1 MEAIEVLDTAI
12 KIGLGACISG
22 VTAYSVTIT
31 NNNHQKKSSLIEKKI
46 TILQNA
52 SESIDTYLIKLNDVF
67 SWMDGVIRQG
77 NKPGLI
83 PKSDLQR
90 LNIREKDIALIDSRK
105 LRARA
110 ISQLNL
116 IGAHKAVKHC
126 EDLQELENRYRKQVM
141 FTPMI
146 PTEDELKEFREEF
159 KTIKSSLYVELQS
172 YFDKL
177 YS

>member
-1 MEAIEVLDTAI
+1 MEAIQVLDTAI

-22 VTAYSVTIT
+22 VTAYVVTIK

-67 SWMDGVIRQG
+67 SWMDGILRQG
-77 NKPGLI
+77 YEPGLI
-83 PKSDLQR
+83 SKSDLER
-90 LNIREKDIALIDSRK
+90 LNIREKDRALIDSRK
-105 LRARA
+105 LRSRA

-116 IGAHKAVKHC
+116 IGAHEAAKHC
-126 EDLQELENRYRKQVM
+126 ETLQELENKYRMQVI
-141 FTPMI
+141 FKPMI

-159 KTIKSSLYVELQS
+159 KTIKNSIYVELQS
-172 YFDKL
+172 YFEKL